1 MNILI
6 MTSRFGMG
14 HYYAAEAIKEQLQLQ
29 RPGDNIIIC
38 DFMNMLLGKKARLMY
53 DAYSA
58 LIARGC
64 GIYNHIYKLCT
75 EIENPQS
82 ARKASCGSIFM
93 KAVKKAVQNT
103 DADILISTYS
113 GCNKHI
119 GRYIEKY
126 ACDTPFITCITDI
139 GIHGKWVDK
148 NVDLYLAAA
157 EETKRDLINIGIPE
171 NKIAVT
177 GIPVR
182 SGFCSPR
189 ASLAYDTKICAEYKD
204 KSSFGFYDYAQ
215 GSCDP
220 HLYGAKAHSSI
231 NPNACAG
238 VYNVSEPCEDNGDK
252 HLLVM
257 GGGLGLLPK
266 EKSFYDR
273 LARINRLST
282 TVITGKNK
290 ALLNR
295 FTGKYDNINFMP
307 FTDDIENYI
316 KNSDWL
322 LTKPGGITTFE
333 AVNACT
339 PLILA
344 KPALC
349 QEAANSDFIGRNGLG
364 VLLNTSFEEGIDTIE
379 RAVRDSKRQ
388 QAIKNN
394 MRNMKRSFAP
404 GALAHYISSFENEKK
419 VRRECV

>member
-1 MNILI
+1 
-6 MTSRFGMG
+6 
-14 HYYAAEAIKEQLQLQ
+14 
-29 RPGDNIIIC
+29 
-38 DFMNMLLGKKARLMY
+38 
-53 DAYSA
+53 
-58 LIARGC
+58 
-64 GIYNHIYKLCT
+64 
-75 EIENPQS
+75 
-82 ARKASCGSIFM
+82 
-93 KAVKKAVQNT
+93 
-103 DADILISTYS
+103 
-113 GCNKHI
+113 
-119 GRYIEKY
+119 
-126 ACDTPFITCITDI
+126 
-139 GIHGKWVDK
+139 
-148 NVDLYLAAA
+148 
-157 EETKRDLINIGIPE
+157 
-171 NKIAVT
+171 
-177 GIPVR
+177 
-182 SGFCSPR
+182 
-189 ASLAYDTKICAEYKD
+189 
-204 KSSFGFYDYAQ
+204 
-215 GSCDP
+215 
-220 HLYGAKAHSSI
+220 
-231 NPNACAG
+231 
-238 VYNVSEPCEDNGDK
+238 
-252 HLLVM
+252 M

-273 LARINRLST
+273 LARINGLST